1 MKPQT
6 EGRSKHKNI
15 FWNRHHPPN
24 NGKNPTNLSRCIYI
38 ISEIDHEDIQK
49 NVMLSLHGVAC
60 FYFESVNFQTKK
72 RVHLPGSR
80 GEKRGKPYERSRSCW
95 FLVHFFGWRFHSEDV
110 NQIIAQKG
118 GPRPEPIVTSRV
130 TTPPMRYPCII
141 RRFLGAKNNSMYITG
156 SIRGPPCRH
165 PTYSKYS
172 VRRCDWTL
180 RSWTLGDV
188 YTPPHQV
195 FGCLG

>member
-6 EGRSKHKNI
+6 EGRSKNKNI

-49 NVMLSLHGVAC
+49 NVMWVYMGWHVFTSNPWIFRPKNEFISLA
-60 FYFESVNFQTKK
+60 
-72 RVHLPGSR
+72 PGR
-80 GEKRGKPYERSRSCW
+80 KTRKPYERSRSCW